1 MWIETNIAF
10 KFLRQGMTQTL
21 LILIG
26 VAIGV
31 CVIVFITTL
40 VNGLQENLIERT
52 LGTQAHIRIE
62 SEPLVNRIAPP
73 SQANEARLIQEDI
86 RAQKLRSIDNWQ
98 QVIQALETL
107 PGITA
112 VSPVV
117 SGPGFARRADAV
129 KAISLIGVMP
139 ERYLRIIKV
148 DQSMIAGQF
157 EINPGDAVIG
167 TKLAQDLGV
176 RVGSKMRI
184 ETSQDLS
191 AIVTITGIFD
201 LGVRELDSRFVY
213 MDMKQVQTLLNLPG
227 AATVIDLS
235 IHELLA
241 ATDMAHDIIRLTGL
255 QAESWMEMN
264 SQLMNALQ
272 SQDLS
277 SRLISFFV
285 AISVAFGIASVLAIS
300 VTQRTR
306 EIGILRAMGI
316 HRQQI
321 LWVFLLQGALVGLIG
336 SAIGAMA
343 GWSLVWAFNHFGP
356 KFFDIEPSL
365 TIIPFA
371 TVLATL
377 TGMLAAIAPAWRAS
391 RLDPVKA
398 IRYV

>member
-1 MWIETNIAF
+1 
-10 KFLRQGMTQTL
+10 
-21 LILIG
+21 
-26 VAIGV
+26 
-31 CVIVFITTL
+31 
-40 VNGLQENLIERT
+40 
-52 LGTQAHIRIE
+52 
-62 SEPLVNRIAPP
+62 
-73 SQANEARLIQEDI
+73 
-86 RAQKLRSIDNWQ
+86 
-98 QVIQALETL
+98 
-107 PGITA
+107 
-112 VSPVV
+112 
-117 SGPGFARRADAV
+117 
-129 KAISLIGVMP
+129 
-139 ERYLRIIKV
+139 
-148 DQSMIAGQF
+148 
-157 EINPGDAVIG
+157 
-167 TKLAQDLGV
+167 
-176 RVGSKMRI
+176 
-184 ETSQDLS
+184 
-191 AIVTITGIFD
+191 
-201 LGVRELDSRFVY
+201 
-213 MDMKQVQTLLNLPG
+213 MKQVQTLLNLPG